1 MHRTYH
7 SVSLENKKRSKNRS
21 EVFPRSRF
29 RDEPFIPRD
38 RSLGRPLAF
47 FLNPP
52 PSSFLSLS
60 QTENKT
66 KNKKNKK
73 QDHNPNVWYTE
84 DGRRLGNYVGH
95 NGAVSTCDVSRDTEL
110 LLTGS
115 ADSSAKLW
123 DVKTGE
129 CHATW
134 GFDAPCK
141 AVAFA
146 LGDGMAA
153 LSTDPF
159 MSREPAIHLVS
170 VNREDPSSSG
180 NNDGEDGGGGGG
192 GDGGSGGSGGGRGIL
207 RKLSGFKGRT
217 NRVAFT
223 DGNACLLSA
232 GEDGVLRRWDVETGQ
247 VRDEAEVAEGPLTDL
262 QLSADGTHLVVS
274 SLDTR
279 ARLIDA
285 VSLEVLKTYQ
295 TGTNANAAAIHPTFP
310 HVLVGGGQEA
320 SQVTTTSSRAGKFEA
335 RFFHTVYAEEVGHVR
350 GHFGP
355 INAVAF
361 APDGRS
367 FATGGE
373 DGYVRLHHFDSD
385 YFKLGSRES

>member
-1 MHRTYH
+1 M
-7 SVSLENKKRSKNRS
+7 
-21 EVFPRSRF
+21 
-29 RDEPFIPRD
+29 
-38 RSLGRPLAF
+38 
-47 FLNPP
+47 
-52 PSSFLSLS
+52 
-60 QTENKT
+60 
-66 KNKKNKK
+66 
-73 QDHNPNVWYTE
+73 
-84 DGRRLGNYVGH
+84 
-95 NGAVSTCDVSRDTEL
+95 
-110 LLTGS
+110 LTGS
-115 ADSSAKLW
+115 ADATAKLW

-134 GFDAPCK
+134 AFDAPCK

-146 LGDGMAA
+146 LGDEMAA

-170 VNREDPSSSG
+170 VDREDPSSSG
-180 NNDGEDGGGGGG
+180 AGAGEEEGKPAV
-192 GDGGSGGSGGGRGIL
+192 L
-207 RKLSGFKGRT
+207 RKLTGFKGRT

-247 VRDEAEVAEGPLTDL
+247 VKDEAEVAEGALTDL

-274 SLDTR
+274 SLDTK
-279 ARLIDA
+279 ARLVDA

-295 TGTNANAAAIHPTFP
+295 TGTNANAVAIHPQFP

-335 RFFHTVYAEEVGHVR
+335 RFFHSVYAEEVGHVR

-361 APDGRS
+361 TPDGRT

-385 YFKLGSRES
+385 YFKLGSREL

>member
-1 MHRTYH
+1 MLHYLSR
-7 SVSLENKKRSKNRS
+7 EQEKRDKVLRS
-21 EVFPRSRF
+21 GSTKPLFRLSFVCDRFLSPPRPPPPRRRRRF
-29 RDEPFIPRD
+29 
-38 RSLGRPLAF
+38 L
-47 FLNPP
+47 FLNLNLNPTLSSLPP
-52 PSSFLSLS
+52 FSS
-60 QTENKT
+60 
-66 KNKKNKK
+66 

-95 NGAVSTCDVSRDTEL
+95 NGAVSTCDVSRDSEL

-123 DVKTGE
+123 DVKSGE

-146 LGDGMAA
+146 LGDELAA

-170 VNREDPSSSG
+170 IDRADPSSSG
-180 NNDGEDGGGGGG
+180 KSSNGEEGGGATF
-192 GDGGSGGSGGGRGIL
+192 L
-207 RKLSGFKGRT
+207 RKLTGFKGRT

-232 GEDGVLRRWDVETGQ
+232 GEDGVLRRWDVETGR
-247 VRDEAEVAEGPLTDL
+247 VKDEAEIAEGPLTDL
-262 QLSADGTHLVVS
+262 QLSADGTHLAVS
-274 SLDTR
+274 SFDTR
-279 ARLIDA
+279 ARLVDA

-295 TGTNANAAAIHPTFP
+295 TGTNANGAAIHPTFP

-335 RFFHTVYAEEVGHVR
+335 RFFHKVYAEEIGHVR

>member
-1 MHRTYH
+1 MPR
-7 SVSLENKKRSKNRS
+7 EA
-21 EVFPRSRF
+21 VFLSRG
-29 RDEPFIPRD
+29 ELCD
-38 RSLGRPLAF
+38 RSLFLSPF
-47 FLNPP
+47 FSAHLDPTPPHPP
-52 PSSFLSLS
+52 PPPPLF
-60 QTENKT
+60 
-66 KNKKNKK
+66 

-95 NGAVSTCDVSRDTEL
+95 NGAVSTCDVSRDSEL

-123 DVKTGE
+123 DVKSGE

-134 GFDAPCK
+134 SFDAPCK

-146 LGDGMAA
+146 LGDEMAA

-159 MSREPAIHLVS
+159 MSREPAIHLVAID
-170 VNREDPSSSG
+170 REDPSSSG
-180 NNDGEDGGGGGG
+180 K
-192 GDGGSGGSGGGRGIL
+192 SGREEEGTMFL
-207 RKLSGFKGRT
+207 RKLTGFKGRT
-217 NRVAFT
+217 NRVMFT

-232 GEDGVLRRWDVETGQ
+232 GEDGILRRWDVETGQ
-247 VRDEAEVAEGPLTDL
+247 VRDEAEIAEGPLTDL
-262 QLSADGTHLVVS
+262 QLSSDGTHLVVS

-279 ARLIDA
+279 ARLVDA

-335 RFFHTVYAEEVGHVR
+335 RFFHTVYAEEVGNVR

-361 APDGRS
+361 TPDGRS

-385 YFKLGSRES
+385 YFKLGSREA

>member
-1 MHRTYH
+1 MRKLLYI
-7 SVSLENKKRSKNRS
+7 VSPENNKRSKNGS
-21 EVFPRSRF
+21 GAVPRR
-29 RDEPFIPRD
+29 RPFVRARD
-38 RSLGRPLAF
+38 RSLAAVGSAL
-47 FLNPP
+47 FLNL
-52 PSSFLSLS
+52 LSLP
-60 QTENKT
+60 
-66 KNKKNKK
+66 KKKKK

-95 NGAVSTCDVSRDTEL
+95 NGAVSTCDVSRESDL

-134 GFDAPCK
+134 SFDAPCK

-146 LGDGMAA
+146 LGDEMAA

-159 MSREPAIHLVS
+159 MARDPAIHLVAID
-170 VNREDPSSSG
+170 RGDPSSSG
-180 NNDGEDGGGGGG
+180 QGQGGDGGGGAGG
-192 GDGGSGGSGGGRGIL
+192 GGAPGVL
-207 RKLSGFKGRT
+207 RKLTGFKGRT

-247 VRDEAEVAEGPLTDL
+247 VRDEAAVAEGPLTDL

-279 ARLIDA
+279 ARLVDA

-295 TGTNANAAAIHPTFP
+295 TGTNANAVAIHPQFP

-320 SQVTTTSSRAGKFEA
+320 SQVTTTGSRAGKFEA

-361 APDGRS
+361 TPDGRS